1 MSLTVSQTVAAPD
14 GAAPASADQSGL
26 VYELTTQPDP
36 LRVSPAQGALEHGDI
51 VIVGSALNF
60 NTIEI
65 QRITVGF
72 PVGDLAHS
80 LTEHLRDIEATVNHD
95 GASWPPPTTRPNRRS
110 SSTLLVERPPS
121 SPARA

>member
-60 NTIEI
+60 NT
-65 QRITVGF
+65 
-72 PVGDLAHS
+72 S
-80 LTEHLRDIEATVNHD
+80 
-95 GASWPPPTTRPNRRS
+95 RS
-110 SSTLLVERPPS
+110 SASPS
-121 SPARA
+121 DFRSATSPTH